1 MVKRFSLTGC
11 ALFLSAMFLSMDAA
25 GEERVP
31 QVKWINHGVG
41 QYYAHPLVADFA
53 YTPGLE
59 ILTMSG
65 DDRMVKLINPQ
76 GETIWTFNH
85 FDKRLTAVPAAG
97 DVDQDKEMEI
107 LIGSGDQ
114 SITCLGADGKV
125 EWKNRLES
133 GIVWSGVAIADLDGS
148 GVLSI
153 VTGTEKGDVLAFD
166 GRGHSL
172 WTRPLGNGVSK
183 PLLVA
188 DLNGEKGL
196 EVVALCDHRWHCL
209 SGKGEVLWQR
219 IGAQAASSPIAA
231 DLDRD
236 GLPEILLL
244 TSDGQALCL
253 EGKTGAPRWA
263 YRTAGGNIT
272 GGCGI
277 ALGDLDGDSSLEIV
291 FADDAGFVYILNWK
305 GEEIRAIRLEHA
317 ASGSASI
324 GDVDGDDDLEILCSG
339 MDGILRCLNFAG
351 QTEWDY
357 RTQRRLQVPP
367 TLADTDQDGTVEIL
381 LATGDGNLVCLSCNG
396 KYQPERLPWPSR
408 LFDLGQTGWMR

>member
-172 WTRPLGNGVSK
+172 WTRPLGNGV
-183 PLLVA
+183 
-188 DLNGEKGL
+188 
-196 EVVALCDHRWHCL
+196 R
-209 SGKGEVLWQR
+209 R
-219 IGAQAASSPIAA
+219 
-231 DLDRD
+231 
-236 GLPEILLL
+236 
-244 TSDGQALCL
+244 
-253 EGKTGAPRWA
+253 
-263 YRTAGGNIT
+263 AG
-272 GGCGI
+272 
-277 ALGDLDGDSSLEIV
+277 
-291 FADDAGFVYILNWK
+291 
-305 GEEIRAIRLEHA
+305 R
-317 ASGSASI
+317 
-324 GDVDGDDDLEILCSG
+324 
-339 MDGILRCLNFAG
+339 
-351 QTEWDY
+351 
-357 RTQRRLQVPP
+357 
-367 TLADTDQDGTVEIL
+367 
-381 LATGDGNLVCLSCNG
+381 
-396 KYQPERLPWPSR
+396 
-408 LFDLGQTGWMR
+408 